1 MILIL
6 LFTAPQTQDPDPVP
20 DFSGGSCKEG
30 HLCSPSSSTSYGMS
44 GPAMMMLRKL
54 SLPLNPFMPVVDLST
69 TFFLLSKSH
78 KNKNKHLG
86 GFIFLPADQF
96 VCSGQTKQN

>member
-1 MILIL
+1 MNHDTDL

-44 GPAMMMLRKL
+44 GPAMMMLREV
-54 SLPLNPFMPVVDLST
+54 SLALQQM
-69 TFFLLSKSH
+69 
-78 KNKNKHLG
+78 
-86 GFIFLPADQF
+86 LP
-96 VCSGQTKQN
+96 GTNL